1 MKKSYEMNMC
11 EGAIFPKLCIFAF
24 PLMLSSVLQLLF
36 NAADVIVVGRF
47 SGSQALAAV
56 GATTSLIQLIV
67 NLFLGISIGTN
78 VITARYYG
86 AQDTESVHKTVHTS
100 ILVAAIGG
108 FFMIFVGILASR
120 PVLSAMGTPA
130 DVLSQSVLY
139 MSIYFIGMP
148 AFMVY
153 NFGAAIL
160 RAIGDTRRPLI
171 YLTIS
176 GILNVI
182 LNLFFVILMKL
193 GVAGVALATIVSQ
206 YLSAFLILRCL
217 NQSDG
222 IYRLDFKKLHI
233 YKEKLAEMLRIG
245 IAAGFQG
252 VVFNFSNVLIQSS
265 VNSFGSLV
273 MAGNTASN
281 NIEGFVYV
289 SMNSITQTALS
300 FTSQNYGAGRYD
312 RIDKILLRCLAF
324 VSAVGLILGGGAWL
338 LGQPLLSLYTS
349 DPQVV
354 TYGIFRLSIIC
365 TLYFICGIMDVFTGT
380 IRGLGYSVLPMVV
393 SLLGACAFRIIWIF
407 TVFQMYHSTF
417 ALYISYPISW
427 LLTAFVHLCCYL
439 IIRRKVFSGKDK
451 SARFSN

>member
-1 MKKSYEMNMC
+1 MC

-24 PLMLSSVLQLLF
+24 PLILSSVLQLLF

-108 FFMIFVGILASR
+108 FFMIFIGVLASR
-120 PVLSAMGTPA
+120 PILSAMGTPA
-130 DVLSQSVLY
+130 DVLNQSVLY

-176 GILNVI
+176 GILNI
-182 LNLFFVILMKL
+182 LLNLFFVILMKL
-193 GVAGVALATIVSQ
+193 DVAGVALATIISQ
-206 YLSAFLILRCL
+206 YLSAVLILRCL
-217 NQSDG
+217 SQSDG

-407 TVFQMYHSTF
+407 TVFRMYHSTF

-439 IIRRKVFSGKDK
+439 IIRRKIFPGKDK
-451 SARFSN
+451 SLLI

>member
-108 FFMIFVGILASR
+108 FFMIFVGVLASR

-206 YLSAFLILRCL
+206 YLSAVLILRCL

-222 IYRLDFKKLHI
+222 VYRLDFKKLHI

-245 IAAGFQG
+245 MAGMQSAIFSI
-252 VVFNFSNVLIQSS
+252 SNVLIQSS

>member
-24 PLMLSSVLQLLF
+24 PLMLSSILQLLF

-67 NLFLGISIGTN
+67 NLFLGVSIGTN

-86 AQDTESVHKTVHTS
+86 AQDAESVHKTVHTS

-108 FFMIFVGILASR
+108 FFMIFVGVLASR
-120 PVLSAMGTPA
+120 PVLSAMGTPE

-139 MSIYFIGMP
+139 MSIYFFGMP

-193 GVAGVALATIVSQ
+193 GVAGVALATIISQ
-206 YLSAFLILRCL
+206 YLSAVLILSCL
-217 NQSDG
+217 SQSDG
-222 IYRLDFKKLHI
+222 VYRLDFKKLHI
-233 YKEKLAEMLRIG
+233 YKEKLIEMLRIG

-349 DPQVV
+349 DPKVI

-365 TLYFICGIMDVFTGT
+365 SLYFICGVMDVFTGT
-380 IRGLGYSVLPMVV
+380 IRGLGYSALPMIV
-393 SLLGACAFRIIWIF
+393 SLLGACVLRIIWIF
-407 TVFQMYHSTF
+407 TVFQVYHSTF

-439 IIRRKVFSGKDK
+439 LIRRKLFSVRGK
-451 SARFSN
+451 SAQLSN